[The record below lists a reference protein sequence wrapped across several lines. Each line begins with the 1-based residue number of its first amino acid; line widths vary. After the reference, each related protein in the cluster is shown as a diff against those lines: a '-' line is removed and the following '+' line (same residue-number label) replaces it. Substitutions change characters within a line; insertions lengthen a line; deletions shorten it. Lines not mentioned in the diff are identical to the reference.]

1 MVSVSIHRAVVRSG
15 RLLLDEPTDLPEG
28 EVVELQD
35 VDPYAHL
42 DAKLEIDPEE
52 RRRLNAAIRKG
63 VADIDAGKG
72 IDAED
77 FVDEIDVQ

>member
-1 MVSVSIHRAVVRSG
+1 M
-15 RLLLDEPTDLPEG
+15 
-28 EVVELQD
+28 VELQD